1 MAWFVNPYNFIP
13 LGEGNKN
20 KESRKSRET
29 SYRSGESLK
38 SGWLDVVMN
47 VKTPLIVPDGA
58 HPEYY
63 DTRGNKLEKP
73 TEEQKKKAHKKYF
86 FYHVGGENGE
96 IKYVVPGSE
105 LRGMIRGVYEAI
117 TDSCFPFLLN
127 DDKPVG
133 QRVPWFSAFRRR
145 GLLKYDKENDQW
157 SLWET
162 RAEERKCNVKRNKI
176 FYKDV
181 EYKCGEYIEGRGYVQ
196 CNIPPVSSK
205 NYHIA
210 FLNAE
215 KETALFTWEKGDKE
229 PYDMLKYALDREGVK
244 GNQRNPNKSQ
254 GASLKKYL
262 EEVKENGG
270 MVPVWFMNVSR
281 EGKDIIYLSNS
292 SIGRVKQR
300 RKWEDI
306 FVHHRPCDDTEH
318 LCPACTLFGTIKGK
332 GMKGRVRF
340 SDAECKDGKL
350 KRKTYLLDVLG
361 EPRTSA
367 FEFYLRKP
375 AEDAAYWNFDFYG
388 HKIPSEDG
396 NRKNDRTEYRDLA
409 EATPRGRKMYWHG
422 KPSEGSSCTKFNAT
436 MEGIES
442 GTFQFKVY
450 FAQITETQLQDLI
463 WVLSLGENTE
473 DGQMRHKLG
482 HARPLGY
489 GSVKLW
495 VEKCN
500 IRKISKQ
507 NGNILVSIESNDKVD
522 KNPKCNFDKNSPI
535 YKSLIKM
542 CDSRFVGG
550 KEVRYP
556 RVIKEKRTGEKD
568 DSIYHWFANNR
579 KDMNSVKT
587 LPEPMDEN
595 ITLWGSWLQDNT
607 DIQGAHSPSVQGE
620 SIPKDIGACRG
631 RIKNLLN
638 KKGYGFISYDKGDI
652 FFHCSDLSGNLTM
665 ESLHVDDRVCFEIGE
680 GKKGPAAVNIS
691 RER

>member
-20 KESRKSRET
+20 KESRKSREA
-29 SYRSGESLK
+29 SYRDKESLK

-58 HPEYY
+58 HPEYH
-63 DTRGNKLEKP
+63 DTETGNKLEKP
-73 TEEQKKKAHKKYF
+73 TEEQKKKAHKKYS
-86 FYHVGGENGE
+86 FYHVEGENGE

-105 LRGMIRGVYEAI
+105 LRGMIRSVYEAI

-133 QRVPWFSAFRRR
+133 QRVPCFSAFRRR

-176 FYKDV
+176 VYKGV
-181 EYKCGEYIEGRGYVQ
+181 EYKCGKYIEGRGYVQ
-196 CNIPPVSSK
+196 CNIPVSPG

-215 KETALFTWEKGDKE
+215 KETALFTWEKGEKE

-254 GASLKKYL
+254 GASLKKWL

-270 MVPVWFMNVSR
+270 MVPVWFMSVSR
-281 EGKDIIYLSNS
+281 EGKDFIYYLSNS

-306 FVHHRPCDDTEH
+306 FVHHRPCDDTGH

-340 SDAECKDGKL
+340 SDAECKDGEL
-350 KRKTYLLDVLG
+350 TRKTYLLDILG

-375 AEDAAYWNFDFYG
+375 AEDAGYWNFDFYG
-388 HKIPSEDG
+388 RKIPG
-396 NRKNDRTEYRDLA
+396 RNRNDENDKYCNLA

-422 KPSEGSSCTKFNAT
+422 KPSKGSSRTELNAT
-436 MEGIES
+436 MEGVES
-442 GTFQFKVY
+442 GTFRFKVY
-450 FAQITETQLQDLI
+450 FDQITETQLQDLI
-463 WVLSLGENTE
+463 WVLSLGENENTK
-473 DGQMRHKLG
+473 DVHMLHKLG

-489 GSVKLW
+489 GSVKLC
-495 VEKCN
+495 VEKYN
-500 IRKISKQ
+500 IRKISKE
-507 NGNILVSIESNDKVD
+507 NGNILVDIESNDKMD

-542 CDSRFVGG
+542 CDARSIGE

-556 RVIKEKRTGEKD
+556 RIIQEED

-579 KDMNSVKT
+579 RNMHSVKT
-587 LPEPMDEN
+587 LPEPTDQY

-607 DIQGAHSPSVQGE
+607 DIQGE
-620 SIPKDIGACRG
+620 NIPKDIGTCKG
-631 RIKNLLN
+631 RIKMMDER
-638 KKGYGFISYDKGDI
+638 GFGFISYDKGDI
-652 FFHCSDLSGNLTM
+652 FFHCSDLRGNLTM
-665 ESLHVDDRVCFEIGE
+665 ESLHVDDRVCFEIEE
-680 GKKGPAAVNIS
+680 GKKGPAAMNIS
-691 RER
+691 REQ